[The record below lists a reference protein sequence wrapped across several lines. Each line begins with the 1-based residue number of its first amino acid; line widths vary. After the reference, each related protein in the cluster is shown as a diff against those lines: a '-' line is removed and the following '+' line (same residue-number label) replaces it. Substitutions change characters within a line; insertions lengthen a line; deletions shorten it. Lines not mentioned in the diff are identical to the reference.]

1 MGGFVNMKENWIS
14 LRVYEKA
21 NPELCWRKSVY
32 FSWEGGS
39 RLLKPECFVLYKLFV
54 HWLFPDLCI
63 SAFRFNLLK

>member
-32 FSWEGGS
+32 FSCRES
-39 RLLKPECFVLYKLFV
+39 ITKTRVFCA
-54 HWLFPDLCI
+54 I
-63 SAFRFNLLK
+63 